1 MKRLSDNVLGTQ
13 TVSIVLSS
21 GDSSCSA
28 GPDRHTPISP
38 QRPERLHLRSR
49 KDVCRSPAGQQ
60 PRRHMT
66 TVENGI
72 VLQRYWDL
80 ASCTAFA
87 LKPQCTTG
95 EEWRVTRWERERVIE
110 AMQERMDRAP
120 KMQVRRATVEH
131 PFRTLKARMGSTRF
145 LTKTLAKVRTEMSLR
160 LRLQRE
166 KTDQHPRHQTAD
178 ERYQS
183 LIAAPHLHLV
193 STNEHGKNHDL
204 RRAIAPSSQTRF
216 STASVKNG
224 SWRRVSAPSQAD
236 RQYRFSRAGE

>member
-1 MKRLSDNVLGTQ
+1 MQRRSGPSYPDQPPETGTASSTIPKGRLPFPGWT
-13 TVSIVLSS
+13 TT
-21 GDSSCSA
+21 A
-28 GPDRHTPISP
+28 APY
-38 QRPERLHLRSR
+38 
-49 KDVCRSPAGQQ
+49 A
-60 PRRHMT
+60 
-66 TVENGI
+66 TVENGM
-72 VLQRYWDL
+72 VLHRFWDL

-95 EEWRVTRWERERVIE
+95 KEWRVTRWERERVIE

-178 ERYQS
+178 ERF
-183 LIAAPHLHLV
+183 
-193 STNEHGKNHDL
+193 
-204 RRAIAPSSQTRF
+204 RA
-216 STASVKNG
+216 
-224 SWRRVSAPSQAD
+224 
-236 RQYRFSRAGE
+236 